1 MKKRL
6 LTLFS
11 LALISGSSY
20 AYTIGE
26 TYDNNLNDSKI
37 VQSEEMNYY
46 YGINEKIYKTSNNTI
61 ITTDSKNVI
70 IGLKYDSII
79 DDNELK
85 VALGKYY
92 NDYKILSSHRSL
104 NKNFSNDNFTVS
116 TIYINGHSQTTIA
129 MKTAKG
135 NQSGLKYV

>member
-6 LTLFS
+6 LTLLS

-70 IGLKYDSII
+70 IGLKYDSTI
-79 DDNELK
+79 DENELK

-92 NDYKILSSHRSL
+92 PDYKSLSTRQL
-104 NKNFSNDNFTVS
+104 NNTVS
-116 TIYINGHSQTTIA
+116 NENFIVSINHVNGHNQTTIA

-135 NQSGLKYV
+135 NQSDLKYV